1 MAKAKVKQRKD
12 SKGRVLLKGESQR
25 STDGMY
31 IYTYVDPY
39 GKRRYAYSSDLFR
52 LREKEEQLIRDQM
65 DGLDYYVGGT
75 ATINMAFDRYMNT
88 KYNLRE
94 TTRSNY
100 MYMFNKF
107 VRDEFGDKL
116 LSEVKYTDVKMFYY
130 HLLNDKNIAINTLDT
145 IQTILHPI
153 FTMAVRDDI
162 IRKNPTDGVMA
173 EIKKNSGKN
182 KGIRH
187 ALTLE
192 QQKAFIDEVKY
203 SPEYSHWYPLFVTLL
218 GTGMRIGECI
228 GIRWKDVDFKNRS
241 ISVNHAVTYYTRKG
255 TACFG
260 VSLPKTEAGVRNI
273 PLIDPVYEALQNEY
287 DRQKRDGFCTVE
299 LDGMTGFIFSNK
311 LGSLHNPHCINS
323 ALRRVTESHNAR
335 EIVEVKREH
344 REPVIIPKFSAHH
357 LRHTFC
363 SRLCEAELNV
373 KIIQQIMGHKNVET
387 TLDIYTEVSF
397 ERQQNAL
404 DELSKRI
411 NFI

>member
-228 GIRWKDVDFKNRS
+228 GIRWKDVDFKNR
-241 ISVNHAVTYYTRKG
+241 KG

-335 EIVEVKREH
+335 EIVEAKREH